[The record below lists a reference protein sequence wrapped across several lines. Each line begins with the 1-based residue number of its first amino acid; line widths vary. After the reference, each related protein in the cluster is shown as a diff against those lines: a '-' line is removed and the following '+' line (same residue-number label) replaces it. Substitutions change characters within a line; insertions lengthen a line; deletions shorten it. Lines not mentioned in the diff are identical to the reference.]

1 VHAAAASGY
10 RFNFF
15 DHVHT
20 FNYFSKHAVTP
31 ALQAFVTE
39 VQEVVVGYVD
49 EELRSGRVRGLSTRH
64 RQGATGVFQTVA
76 GFVTDFFFGG
86 FLFHA
91 RLKTAALD
99 HKAVDDT
106 VENGVVVETI
116 TAVIQEVLYGCRRF
130 IIEGFNYDIAMVRL
144 ESDHHSRPVKVVVGV
159 DSRAYKAAGL
169 FVDAP
174 YITNCD
180 DASARWRLLLCWR
193 RAGVKNTAQ
202 YAASLNRPSS
212 HTFIRNLSML
222 KIYNTLSRQK
232 EEFKPIHAGEI
243 GMYVCGI
250 TVYDLC
256 HIGHGRTFVAFDV
269 VARYLRYV
277 GYTLKYV
284 RNITDIDDKII
295 KRANENGESIETLT
309 NRMIGEMHK
318 DFAALGILPPNLEP
332 RATRHIDEIIEL
344 VGLLIERGHAY
355 VADNGDVMFD
365 VLSDKDYGALS
376 RQDLEQLQA
385 GARVEVAEVKRNP
398 MDFVL
403 WKMSKAD
410 EPAWSSPWGNGRP
423 GWHIECSAMN
433 CKQLG
438 THFDIHGGGSDLMFP
453 HHENEVAQSTCAHD
467 GPYVNYWMHSGMVMV
482 DREKMSKSLGNF
494 FTVRDVL
501 QHYDAETVRYFLMS
515 GHYRSQLNYGEDN
528 LNQARAALER
538 LYTALRHTDA
548 TAVAAGGEEFETRFR
563 TAMDDD
569 FNTPEAYSVL
579 FDMAREV
586 NRLKTEEKA
595 AADALAAK
603 LRQLANVLGILQQDP
618 EQFLQSGAQANDD
631 EVAEI
636 EALIKMRND
645 ARKAKDWAQADVA
658 RDKLN
663 ALGIVLEDGP
673 QGTTW
678 RRK

>member
-1 VHAAAASGY
+1 
-10 RFNFF
+10 
-15 DHVHT
+15 
-20 FNYFSKHAVTP
+20 
-31 ALQAFVTE
+31 
-39 VQEVVVGYVD
+39 
-49 EELRSGRVRGLSTRH
+49 
-64 RQGATGVFQTVA
+64 
-76 GFVTDFFFGG
+76 
-86 FLFHA
+86 
-91 RLKTAALD
+91 
-99 HKAVDDT
+99 
-106 VENGVVVETI
+106 
-116 TAVIQEVLYGCRRF
+116 
-130 IIEGFNYDIAMVRL
+130 
-144 ESDHHSRPVKVVVGV
+144 
-159 DSRAYKAAGL
+159 
-169 FVDAP
+169 
-174 YITNCD
+174 
-180 DASARWRLLLCWR
+180 
-193 RAGVKNTAQ
+193 
-202 YAASLNRPSS
+202 
-212 HTFIRNLSML
+212 ML

-269 VARYLRYV
+269 VSRYLRYV
-277 GYTLKYV
+277 GYKLNYV

-295 KRANENGESIETLT
+295 KRAQENGETIETLT
-309 NRMIGEMHK
+309 NRMIAEMHK
-318 DFAALGILPPNLEP
+318 DFAALGILPPNQEP
-332 RATRHIDEIIEL
+332 RATRHIGEIIDL
-344 VGLLIERGHAY
+344 VERLIARGHAY

-365 VLSDKDYGALS
+365 VLSDIDYGKLS

-410 EPAWSSPWGNGRP
+410 EPFWPSPWGNGRP

-438 THFDIHGGGSDLMFP
+438 AHFDIHGGGSDLMFP
-453 HHENEVAQSTCAHD
+453 HHENEIAQSTCAHD

-515 GHYRSQLNYGEDN
+515 GHYRSQLNYGTEN
-528 LNQARAALER
+528 LNQARAGLER
-538 LYTALRHTDA
+538 LYTALRHTD
-548 TAVAAGGEEFETRFR
+548 TSVAAQGGEEFDARFR
-563 TAMDDD
+563 AAMDDD

-586 NRLKTEEKA
+586 NRLKGEDATA
-595 AADALAAK
+595 ANALAAK
-603 LRQLANVLGILQQDP
+603 LREIANVLGILQQDP
-618 EQFLQSGAQANDD
+618 ELFLQSGAQSSDD

-636 EALIKMRND
+636 EALIVMRND

-663 ALGIVLEDGP
+663 VLGIVLEDGP